1 MESLSRG
8 LEAHARVNRIAP
20 ERIGPPRSLSHADLA
35 AHAARGRQLQALA
48 IRAAF
53 VALGRGVIRVVR
65 RLPRLGLRR
74 AGLYDAG
81 CPDRTPC

>member
-1 MESLSRG
+1 MT
-8 LEAHARVNRIAP
+8 NPAP
-20 ERIGPPRSLSHADLA
+20 TRTSAPHHRAAPDRIGSPKSLTHADLA
-35 AHAARGRQLQALA
+35 AHAARGRQLQAEA

-53 VALGRGVIRVVR
+53 VALGHGVVR
-65 RLPRLGLRR
+65 AVRGIPHLGLRR

>member
-1 MESLSRG
+1 MTNTAPPRTR
-8 LEAHARVNRIAP
+8 APHPRTAP
-20 ERIGPPRSLSHADLA
+20 ERIGSPRSLSHADLA
-35 AHAARGRQLQALA
+35 AHAARGRQLQAEA

-53 VALGRGVIRVVR
+53 AALGHGVVR
-65 RLPRLGLRR
+65 AVRGIPHLGLRR

>member
-1 MESLSRG
+1 MTSNVTRLP
-8 LEAHARVNRIAP
+8 RVDRTAP
-20 ERIGPPRSLSHADLA
+20 ERIGAPRSLTHAELA

-53 VALGRGVIRVVR
+53 VALGRGIVR
-65 RLPRLGLRR
+65 AVRGIPRLGLRR

-81 CPDRTPC
+81 CPERTPC